1 MFTVPILEP
10 LPPAYFIRV
19 ISDRWL
25 HSESVLPV
33 SFNNLVLP
41 AKFPPPTEVL
51 DLQPLPP
58 AVLAEPALI
67 KLFSFKEFN
76 PIQTQ
81 SFHELFKTDRN
92 ILICAPSGAG
102 KTACAEFAILRML
115 VSNADGKCV
124 HVAPKDKI
132 PCPSLTIGK
141 IASVLS
147 LGQEKL

>member
-1 MFTVPILEP
+1 MPNLEQ

-33 SFNNLVLP
+33 SFNNLILP
-41 AKFPPPTEVL
+41 AKFPPPTELL

-58 AVLAEPALI
+58 AVLAKPALI

-81 SFHELFKTDRN
+81 SFHELFKTDRKA
-92 ILICAPSGAG
+92 LCAPSGAG

-115 VSNADGKCV
+115 LSNAGSV
-124 HVAPKDKI
+124 FTSLPKMKS
-132 PCPSLTIGK
+132 PYPSSTIGK
-141 IASVLS
+141 IALVLS
-147 LGQEKL
+147 LEQKKL